1 MIVTQVLLVLQG
13 WQLGDIR
20 RYAPCLIESQRIGN
34 SGIARISVA
43 LDVGDGLLVGVNDL
57 EAAVY
62 HLNGPWCWEPSH
74 WQRFSPNHGE
84 FGVDFG
90 RRTTMQ
96 RLFFRRGFPL
106 SSGGG
111 SPELIGAFEASESLG
126 AIKDVPLRHSPHLS
140 VPPLRYADG

>member
-13 WQLGDIR
+13 WQLGDVR
-20 RYAPCLIESQRIGN
+20 RYAPCLIESQRVSN

-62 HLNGPWCWEPSH
+62 HLNGPWCWEASH
-74 WQRFSPNHGE
+74 WQRFSPNHRE

-96 RLFFRRGFPL
+96 RLF
-106 SSGGG
+106 SGGG
-111 SPELIGAFEASESLG
+111 SPVLIGAFEAPESLG
-126 AIKDVPLRHSPHLS
+126 AIKDAPLRHSPHLS